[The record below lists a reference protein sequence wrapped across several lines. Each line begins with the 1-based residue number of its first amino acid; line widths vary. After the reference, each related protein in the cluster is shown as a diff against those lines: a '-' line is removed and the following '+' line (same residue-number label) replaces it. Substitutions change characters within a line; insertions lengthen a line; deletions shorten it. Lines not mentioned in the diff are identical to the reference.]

1 VSDCRRRKCV
11 TRRETIVARQL
22 LIGFPNEETPM
33 KTTMAIAAAMVLGGT
48 AQAIVP
54 QFEDLNVLQARIGA
68 YLGQTGADASQVQPL
83 DQRLR
88 LARCPEPATI
98 DMAVRGELV
107 VRCLSIG
114 WRLRVPVTVPVT
126 AQSAIVIRR
135 GDNVELAVGG
145 RGFSVVSNA
154 TAMEDGREGGVVR
167 VKSSTGTS
175 TVTGRVDGPGRVTI
189 SN

>member
-1 VSDCRRRKCV
+1 
-11 TRRETIVARQL
+11 
-22 LIGFPNEETPM
+22 M
-33 KTTMAIAAAMVLGGT
+33 KPIMAVAAAMLLGGT

-54 QFEDLNVLQARIGA
+54 QFEDLNLLQARIGA
-68 YLGQTGADASQVQPL
+68 YLGQNGADASQVQPL

-107 VRCLSIG
+107 VRCPAIG
-114 WRLRVPVTVPVT
+114 WRLRVPVSVQLA

-145 RGFSVVSNA
+145 NGFSVVSNA
-154 TAMEDGREGGVVR
+154 IAMEDGREGGFVR
-167 VKSSTGTS
+167 VKSPTGTA
-175 TVTGRVDGPGRVTI
+175 TVTGRVAGPGKVAITD
-189 SN
+189 

>member
-1 VSDCRRRKCV
+1 
-11 TRRETIVARQL
+11 
-22 LIGFPNEETPM
+22 M
-33 KTTMAIAAAMVLGGT
+33 KPIMAVAAAMLLGGT

-54 QFEDLNVLQARIGA
+54 QFEDLNLLQARIGA
-68 YLGQTGADASQVQPL
+68 YLGQNGADASQVQPL

-107 VRCLSIG
+107 VRCPAIG
-114 WRLRVPVTVPVT
+114 WRLRVPVIVPIA

-145 RGFSVVSNA
+145 NGFSVVSNA
-154 TAMEDGREGGVVR
+154 VAMEDGREGGYVR
-167 VKSSTGTS
+167 VKSPTGTS
-175 TVTGRVDGPGRVTI
+175 TVTGRVAGPGKVAITD
-189 SN
+189 

>member
-1 VSDCRRRKCV
+1 
-11 TRRETIVARQL
+11 
-22 LIGFPNEETPM
+22 M
-33 KTTMAIAAAMVLGGT
+33 KTVMAAAAAILLGGT

-54 QFEDLNVLQARIGA
+54 QFEDLNLLQARISA
-68 YLGQTGADASQVQPL
+68 YLGQAGAEASQVQPL

-98 DMAVRGELV
+98 DMAVRGELI
-107 VRCLSIG
+107 VRCPTIG
-114 WRLRVPVTVPVT
+114 WRLRVPVTMPMAA

-145 RGFSVVSNA
+145 RGFSVVSTA

-167 VKSSTGTS
+167 VKSSTGTA